1 MDARSRKKMLYRR
14 LFRSSARNTLAA
26 KIAIAE
32 DAKNW
37 HLIKPNLLRLF
48 GNDGPAA
55 WSWYVT
61 PALALNGKRPADLVL
76 GGDVTLVQELLIR
89 LEYGVYT

>member
-14 LFRSSARNTLAA
+14 LFRAPARNTLAA

-37 HLIKPNLLRLF
+37 HLINNLLRLF
-48 GNDGPAA
+48 GNDCPAA